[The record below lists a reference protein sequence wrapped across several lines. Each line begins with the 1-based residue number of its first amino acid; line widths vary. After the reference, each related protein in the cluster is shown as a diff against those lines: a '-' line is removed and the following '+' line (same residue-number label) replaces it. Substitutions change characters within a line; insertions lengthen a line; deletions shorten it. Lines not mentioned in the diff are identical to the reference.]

1 MHGIVY
7 FYIIPIVFHYTY
19 AHFYC
24 HRQSHADR
32 AAKRAKTERM
42 PLAVVVRVLLTD
54 YAEGRL
60 SIGTRTGHD
69 VTAETILVDEDAVKM
84 DSVVRQWRDRLPA

>member
-1 MHGIVY
+1 
-7 FYIIPIVFHYTY
+7 
-19 AHFYC
+19 
-24 HRQSHADR
+24 
-32 AAKRAKTERM
+32 M

-69 VTAETILVDEDAVKM
+69 VTAETILVYEGTQSKM
-84 DSVVRQWRDRLPA
+84 DSVVRQWRDRLPE

>member
-1 MHGIVY
+1 MHTSIAIDKV
-7 FYIIPIVFHYTY
+7 T
-19 AHFYC
+19 
-24 HRQSHADR
+24 RDR

-69 VTAETILVDEDAVKM
+69 VTAETILVDEGTQSKM